1 MKCWVWNDRAC
12 HSYCCLEH
20 SSTSTKVVPIAI
32 SNKHQNKKQKRLHE
46 NHNFKNNLSDRSS
59 EVTDNMPLCG
69 SFIPSE
75 EDPKTLAEV
84 AQSCSKLPGPTS
96 PTHEKEHRSLAEAA
110 MAYQET
116 VSTPKGQAQLAYVN
130 VVTGEEEERNVLKVK
145 KCCTNMRKKVPSV
158 FSWYMFL
165 QNHPYSNG
173 VEYRL
178 SCFFEGF
185 FGCSHEVT

>member
-1 MKCWVWNDRAC
+1 
-12 HSYCCLEH
+12 
-20 SSTSTKVVPIAI
+20 
-32 SNKHQNKKQKRLHE
+32 
-46 NHNFKNNLSDRSS
+46 
-59 EVTDNMPLCG
+59 MPLCG